1 MVLWILHCYECGLI
15 QYSVSPH
22 LWSHFHPSLTF
33 LLSVRFACDISLRFR
48 HSLRSN
54 DKRLK
59 CSPRPFS
66 FLLATLYQRL
76 NHLLNFHEI
85 QYKTYEPKMSIRAY
99 FHEIG
104 WDIHTSGRKL
114 IYWSLEHIP
123 DSLTYQMKLGEGDFH
138 VYRWKVTSFVKIGPV
153 TSIVSWGHK

>member
-22 LWSHFHPSLTF
+22 LWSLFHPNLNF
-33 LLSVRFACDISLRFR
+33 FLSVRSACDVSLCFR

-54 DKRLK
+54 DERFK
-59 CSPRPFS
+59 CSPRI
-66 FLLATLYQRL
+66 FLFLFPTLYQCL
-76 NHLLNFHEI
+76 NHLLSFHEI

-99 FHEIG
+99 FREIG

-114 IYWSLEHIP
+114 ISWSLEHIP
-123 DSLTYQMKLGEGDFH
+123 DSLNYQMKLGKGNCH
-138 VYRWKVTSFVKIGPV
+138 VYCWNVTCFVIIGQV
-153 TSIVSWGHK
+153 TNILSWGRK